1 MLLPFFI
8 GFWNGTSA
16 HKRQPRVQGKHAM
29 AHESNSYLCHCNFHF
44 LYVWSLLF
52 KFYLQILLLLLVWFG
67 LVYVY
72 KSLTIS
78 VCLQYTIAMMGYG
91 PEDKTAVLELTYNY
105 GVTEYDKG
113 NAYAQVKSKFCI
125 YRER

>member
-1 MLLPFFI
+1 MVF
-8 GFWNGTSA
+8 T
-16 HKRQPRVQGKHAM
+16 V
-29 AHESNSYLCHCNFHF
+29 
-44 LYVWSLLF
+44 
-52 KFYLQILLLLLVWFG
+52 QILPANPATIVGSFG

-113 NAYAQVKSKFCI
+113 NAYAQVKSKFR
-125 YRER
+125 YREREVAIVSNL